1 MNLDYAL
8 ERPEL
13 AAELMPGIKLVA
25 KGRGGA

>member
-13 AAELMPGIKLVA
+13 AAELMPGIKLVS
-25 KGRGGA
+25 KGRST

>member
-13 AAELMPGIKLVA
+13 AAELMPGMKLVA
-25 KGRGGA
+25 SRERG

>member
-13 AAELMPGIKLVA
+13 AQELMPGIRLVS
-25 KGRGGA
+25 KGRAS